1 MPSSCCSVC
10 HLPKNKPSP
19 KFSAKIVFLYY
30 LVRFLRRNCLY
41 LQNNQNLTTMEKSLN
56 LNYIKAEHIEE
67 LPLAD
72 QELIAEAQ
80 RATELAYAKYSGFK
94 VGAAVR
100 LRSGKILHGAN
111 SESEVFPSGLCAER
125 SLLYYVEAN
134 HSDDPI
140 EALAIASNPS
150 ERECYP
156 CGGCRQVILDVERRQ
171 GSPIRVIMSGNGS
184 ASIVEKAELL
194 LPFTFQL

>member
-1 MPSSCCSVC
+1 
-10 HLPKNKPSP
+10 
-19 KFSAKIVFLYY
+19 
-30 LVRFLRRNCLY
+30 
-41 LQNNQNLTTMEKSLN
+41 MEKCLT
-56 LNYIKAEHIEE
+56 LNYIKAEHIED

-72 QELIAEAQ
+72 RELIAEAQ
-80 RATELAYAKYSGFK
+80 KATELAYAKYSGFH

-100 LRSGKILHGAN
+100 LRSGKVMRAAN

-134 HSDDPI
+134 HADDPV

-184 ASIVEKAELL
+184 ASIVESAQLL

>member
-1 MPSSCCSVC
+1 MD
-10 HLPKNKPSP
+10 
-19 KFSAKIVFLYY
+19 
-30 LVRFLRRNCLY
+30 
-41 LQNNQNLTTMEKSLN
+41 KSLE
-56 LNYIKAEHIEE
+56 LKYIKAEHLED
-67 LPLAD
+67 LPVAD
-72 QELIAEAQ
+72 QQLVAEAQ
-80 RATELAYAKYSGFK
+80 KATELAYAKYSGFK

-134 HSDDPI
+134 YSDDPI

-171 GSPIRVIMSGNGS
+171 GSPIRIIMSGNGT
-184 ASIVEKAELL
+184 ASIVESAELL
-194 LPFTFQL
+194 LPFTFKL

>member
-1 MPSSCCSVC
+1 M
-10 HLPKNKPSP
+10 
-19 KFSAKIVFLYY
+19 
-30 LVRFLRRNCLY
+30 
-41 LQNNQNLTTMEKSLN
+41 QNNQNLTDMEQSLK
-56 LNYIKAEHIEE
+56 LNYIKAEHIDD
-67 LPLAD
+67 LPAAD
-72 QELIAEAQ
+72 RELIAEAQ

-100 LRSGKILHGAN
+100 LRSGKVLHGAN

-134 HSDDPI
+134 YADDPV

-184 ASIVEKAELL
+184 ASIVESAKLL